1 MTLKRLR
8 LLLWALVALAV
19 ATSAVFLLRQPA
31 VDEQQPGEVVIG
43 GPFSMTS
50 HLGQPVSEK
59 DYLGQPMAM
68 FFGFTNCPDICP
80 TVLLRMTDLMAKL
93 GPDADKLQV
102 ILVSVDPERDT
113 PDVLKSYI
121 AQFDPRFSAMTGTPE
136 QLDAFAKGYRFVYK
150 KVPLQGSGY
159 TMDHS
164 AGVYL
169 YDARGGFV
177 GTLDPH
183 EEDGIVLKKLTNLLN
198 RSAQ

>member
-8 LLLWALVALAV
+8 FSLWVLVAVVVV
-19 ATSAVFLLRQPA
+19 ASALIVLRPPA
-31 VDEQQPGEVVIG
+31 TGVLKTEKVVIG

-50 HLGQPVSEK
+50 HLGHPVTEK
-59 DYLGQPMAM
+59 DFLGQPIAM

-80 TVLLRMTDLMAKL
+80 TVLLRMTDLMTKL

-113 PDVLKSYI
+113 PDVLESYI

-136 QLDAFAKGYRFVYK
+136 QLAAFAKGYRFVYK
-150 KVPLQGSGY
+150 KVPLQGNDY

-169 YDARGGFV
+169 YDAKGGFV

-183 EEDGIVLKKLTNLLN
+183 EKDDVVLKKLSKLV
-198 RSAQ
+198 QG

>member
-1 MTLKRLR
+1 MTIRTTR
-8 LLLWALVALAV
+8 YILWAFVALAV
-19 ATSAVFLLRQPA
+19 AGLALFSLRQADNAAPQA
-31 VDEQQPGEVVIG
+31 NKVIIG
-43 GPFSMTS
+43 GPFTMTS
-50 HLGQPVSEK
+50 HLGKAVTEK
-59 DYLGQPMAM
+59 DFLGRPMAM

-80 TVLLRMTDLMAKL
+80 TVLLRMTVLMAKL
-93 GPDADKLQV
+93 GPDANKLQV

-121 AQFDPRFSAMTGTPE
+121 AQFDPRFWAMTGTPE
-136 QLDAFAKGYRFVYK
+136 QLAAFAKGYRFIYK
-150 KVPLQGSGY
+150 KVPLKGNDY

-183 EEDGIVLKKLTNLLN
+183 EKDDVVLEKLLLVV
-198 RSAQ
+198 RR

>member
-1 MTLKRLR
+1 MTLRRLR
-8 LLLWALVALAV
+8 LGLWVLVA
-19 ATSAVFLLRQPA
+19 ATIVTAAVFALRQPA
-31 VDEQQPGEVVIG
+31 NDGVQVSQVIIG
-43 GPFSMTS
+43 GPFSMTN
-50 HLGQPVSEK
+50 HLGQSVTEK
-59 DYLGQPMAM
+59 DYLGQPVAM

-102 ILVSVDPERDT
+102 VLVSVDPERDT

-121 AQFDPRFSAMTGTPE
+121 AQFDTRFSAMTGTPE
-136 QLDAFAKGYRFVYK
+136 QLAAFAKGYRFVYK
-150 KVPLQGSGY
+150 KVPLQGNDY

-169 YDARGGFV
+169 YDAKGGFV

-183 EEDGIVLKKLTNLLN
+183 EEDDVVLKKLSKLI
-198 RSAQ
+198 QG

>member
-8 LLLWALVALAV
+8 LGLWVLVAVSV
-19 ATSAVFLLRQPA
+19 AAMVFTLRQPA
-31 VDEQQPGEVVIG
+31 TDEVQTSNVIIG
-43 GPFSMTS
+43 GPFSMTN
-50 HLGQPVSEK
+50 HLGQSVTEK

-80 TVLLRMTDLMAKL
+80 TTLLRLTDLMAKL

-102 ILVSVDPERDT
+102 VLVSVDPERDT

-121 AQFDPRFSAMTGTPE
+121 EQFDPRFSAMTGTAE
-136 QLDAFAKGYRFVYK
+136 QLAAFAKGYRFVYK
-150 KVPLQGSGY
+150 KVPMNDGNY

-169 YDARGGFV
+169 YDAKGSFV

-183 EEDGIVLKKLTNLLN
+183 EKDDVILRKLSKLT
-198 RSAQ
+198 AE

>member
-1 MTLKRLR
+1 MTIKTTRYI
-8 LLLWALVALAV
+8 LWVFVALAV
-19 ATSAVFLLRQPA
+19 ASFALFSLRQADNIDPQA
-31 VDEQQPGEVVIG
+31 SKVIVG

-50 HLGQPVSEK
+50 HQGKAVTEK

-80 TVLLRMTDLMAKL
+80 TVLLRMTDLMGKL

-136 QLDAFAKGYRFVYK
+136 QLSAFAKNYRFIYK
-150 KVPLQGSGY
+150 KVPLQGIDY

-169 YDARGGFV
+169 YDANGGFA

-183 EEDGIVLKKLTNLLN
+183 EEDGVVLKKLSTLM
-198 RSAQ
+198 AK

>member
-1 MTLKRLR
+1 MRYV
-8 LLLWALVALAV
+8 LWALVAVAV
-19 ATSAVFLLRQPA
+19 AAGALILMRQP
-31 VDEQQPGEVVIG
+31 VSVEQQADKVIIG

-50 HLGQPVSEK
+50 HLGQLVTEK

-80 TVLLRMTDLMAKL
+80 TTLLRMTDLMIKL

-102 ILVSVDPERDT
+102 VLVSVDPERDT
-113 PDVLKSYI
+113 PEILKSYLE
-121 AQFDPRFSAMTGTPE
+121 QFDPRFSAMTGTPE
-136 QLDAFAKGYRFVYK
+136 QLAAFAKSYRFVYK
-150 KVPLQGSGY
+150 KVPLSEGNY

-169 YDARGGFV
+169 YDATGAFV

-183 EEDGIVLKKLTNLLN
+183 EDDQIALGKLSRLV
-198 RSAQ
+198 R

>member
-1 MTLKRLR
+1 MFSIRHPDSIDPQASK
-8 LLLWALVALAV
+8 VI
-19 ATSAVFLLRQPA
+19 
-31 VDEQQPGEVVIG
+31 IG
-43 GPFSMTS
+43 GPFTMTS
-50 HLGQPVSEK
+50 HLGKAVTEK
-59 DYLGQPMAM
+59 DYFGKPMAM

-136 QLDAFAKGYRFVYK
+136 QLAAFAKGYRFVYK
-150 KVPLQGSGY
+150 KVPLQGSDY

-169 YDARGGFV
+169 YDANGGFV

-183 EEDGIVLKKLTNLLN
+183 EKDRVVLKKLSKLV
-198 RSAQ
+198 QG